1 MRPPLGSTRRTMQ
14 RAVVD
19 LPQPLSPTSATVS
32 PACTAKLTP
41 LTACTVT
48 PRLRKCFSRPLTSSS
63 GSAGGC
69 RLSLIGEARVVEVA
83 EREMSGR
90 LAHGQQRGP
99 YVVARAEDE
108 LALRRV
114 AAAARRVEDA
124 LVG

>member
-32 PACTAKLTP
+32 PAWTAKLTP

-48 PRLRKCFSRPLTSSS
+48 PRLRKCFSRRSTSSS

-69 RLSLIGEARVVEVA
+69 GLSVTREAGVVEVA
-83 EREMSGR
+83 EGEVPGCGADRQE
-90 LAHGQQRGP
+90 RGP
-99 YVVARAEDE
+99 HVVARPEDE
-108 LALRRV
+108 LAL
-114 AAAARRVEDA
+114 
-124 LVG
+124 GG

>member
-1 MRPPLGSTRRTMQ
+1 MQ

-48 PRLRKCFSRPLTSSS
+48 PRLRKCFSRRSTSSS
-63 GSAGGC
+63 GSAGGG
-69 RLSLIGEARVVEVA
+69 RLSVTGEARIVEVA
-83 EREMSGR
+83 ERVVPGR
-90 LAHGQQRGP
+90 APDGQQRRP
-99 YVVARAEDE
+99 HVVAGREDE

-114 AAAARRVEDA
+114 
-124 LVG
+124 